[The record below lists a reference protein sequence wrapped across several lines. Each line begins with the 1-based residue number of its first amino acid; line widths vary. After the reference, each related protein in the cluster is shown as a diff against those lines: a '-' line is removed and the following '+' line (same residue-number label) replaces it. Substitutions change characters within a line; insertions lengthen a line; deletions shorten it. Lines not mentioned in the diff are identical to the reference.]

1 MKSIIFLSLISITVL
16 LACER
21 DPLYVDG
28 VAGDL
33 VGTWIDQ
40 NYVDTL
46 YTYSRA
52 SHIPDDT
59 FGWTFN
65 KDGTLMQRANAGFCG
80 TPPITYADYQG
91 DWTANDSIVDINIE
105 FWGGASIIKWKIIEI
120 TETKL
125 ILYKV
130 SHETYFAE

>member
-1 MKSIIFLSLISITVL
+1 MKSKILFSLVFVTVL
-16 LACER
+16 LSCER
-21 DPLYVDG
+21 NPLYVNG

-40 NYVDTL
+40 KYVDTL
-46 YTYSRA
+46 YTFSRA

-65 KDGTLMQRANAGFCG
+65 KDGTLKQRANAGFCG
-80 TPPITYADYQG
+80 TPPITYADYEG
-91 DWTANDSIVDINIE
+91 DWGANDSIVDINIE
-105 FWGGASIIKWKIIEI
+105 FWGGTSIIKWKIIEI

-125 ILYKV
+125 VVYNI
-130 SHETYFAE
+130 SHETLFEE